1 MRSKMH
7 RGQRLTESQ
16 FGFLL
21 ALPALAVFG
30 VIILYPLLN
39 SFAMGFT
46 NQSLLKPARRFVG
59 LLNFERIFMDPNIL
73 QVFVNTFVFVIC
85 TTALS
90 FSLGFIWAIL
100 LNQGIRG
107 SELLRG
113 ITLVNWIIPGTAIGF
128 LWMWIFN
135 GQYGVLNAVLR
146 GLGLIEENITW
157 LGRPMTA
164 MAGVII
170 ARAWQTLPWY
180 MAFLLAGLQAVP
192 FEQVEAARIDGANNF
207 GVFTKIVLPNM
218 KFIIFLI
225 LILGVIGNLQHFDII
240 WVMTQGGPAQA
251 TTTLAVE
258 VYRRAFQ
265 NWELGVAA
273 AIGVL
278 WVLLISIFAFFYIRN
293 LEREGQ

>member
-1 MRSKMH
+1 MKRKVHSG
-7 RGQRLTESQ
+7 RRLTESQ

-30 VIILYPLLN
+30 AIILYPLLN
-39 SFAMGFT
+39 SFAMGLRT
-46 NQSLLKPARRFVG
+46 RASLGPGGSMLASSTSSASFLIPTSCRFC
-59 LLNFERIFMDPNIL
+59 E
-73 QVFVNTFVFVIC
+73 TFVFVAC
-85 TTALS
+85 TTAFS
-90 FSLGFIWAIL
+90 FSMGFIWAMV
-100 LNQGIRG
+100 LNQGSAQWLFAG
-107 SELLRG
+107 HNLGKLDYSEHCHR
-113 ITLVNWIIPGTAIGF
+113 F

-135 GQYGVLNAVLR
+135 GQYGVLNALLR
-146 GLGLIEENITW
+146 GLGLIQENITW
-157 LGRPMTA
+157 LGRPGSA
-164 MAGVII
+164 MAAVVI

-192 FEQVEAARIDGANNF
+192 YEQVEAARIDGASNF
-207 GVFTKIVLPNM
+207 GVFTRIVLPNM

-293 LEREGQ
+293 LERDS